1 MQNKK
6 LCVIGDPIEHS
17 KSPIIHNTMIKAMNL
32 PYVYDYN
39 KVAAG
44 DIKKWIETAK
54 RENYVGFNATMPHK
68 VDIIPFVDVMDDEA
82 KLYEAVNTVC
92 FRDDKIYGFNTD
104 GIGFL
109 YSLLE
114 KGVEVGEKTVTV
126 IGAGGAASAVA
137 LKMVKEG
144 AMKVNVLNRNIEKAE
159 SLCARFKDK
168 MQAFAFTNQ
177 NLNLL
182 AKDTDI
188 LINGTSLGM
197 GGVDRDFEDLSFL
210 SALPKTAIVCDL
222 IYYPE
227 KTKLL
232 SRAQELNLNTLGGI
246 GMLLYQGIYAL
257 EYMTGTKL
265 DFNKMASLVKN
276 ELAKL
281 F

>member
-1 MQNKK
+1 MQIKK

-17 KSPIIHNTMIKAMNL
+17 KSPIIHNTMIKAMGL

-39 KVAAG
+39 KVVSG
-44 DIKKWIETAK
+44 DIKNWIKTAK
-54 RENYVGFNATMPHK
+54 ELNYVGFNATMPHK
-68 VDIIPFVDVMDDEA
+68 VDIIPFIDVMDEEA
-82 KLYEAVNTVC
+82 KLYGAANTIC
-92 FRDDKIYGFNTD
+92 FRDGKIYGFNTD

-114 KGVEVGEKTVTV
+114 KGVSPKGKNVTV
-126 IGAGGAASAVA
+126 IGAGGAGGAVA

-144 AMKVNVLNRNIEKAE
+144 AKKVSVLNRSLEKAQ
-159 SLCARFKDK
+159 SLCQRFPDK
-168 MQAFAFTNQ
+168 MQAFNFTDK
-177 NLNLL
+177 NLKNL
-182 AKDTDI
+182 AKDSDI

-197 GGVDRDFEDLSFL
+197 GGVDRDFENLEFL

-222 IYYPE
+222 IYFPE

-232 SRAQELNLNTLGGI
+232 KRAEELNLKTLGGV

-257 EYMTGTKL
+257 EYMTGEKL
-265 DFNKMASLVKN
+265 DFNKMASLVKA
-276 ELAKL
+276 ELVKL